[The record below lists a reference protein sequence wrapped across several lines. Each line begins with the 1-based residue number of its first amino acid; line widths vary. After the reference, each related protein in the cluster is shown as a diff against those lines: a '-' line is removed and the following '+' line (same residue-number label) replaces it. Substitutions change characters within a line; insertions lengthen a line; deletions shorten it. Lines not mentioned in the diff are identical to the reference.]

1 MDKLTMQHLK
11 MLDAKHKKAPQ
22 TNKRLKVFYGW
33 SKINKIQK
41 REAIQI
47 TFENEQGAGSDTSRS
62 GKQLR
67 KQIDIVT
74 ERWQTEKESIDAS
87 MYNRVF
93 TTYYIFLDDKK
104 IGGSLKRALLC
115 NYEADKNNVSEKER
129 KTIMEKLECASM
141 ASHIGYREPETHT
154 ELELQFDG
162 G

>member
-1 MDKLTMQHLK
+1 MLEAQHPK
-11 MLDAKHKKAPQ
+11 QEIKKKP
-22 TNKRLKVFYGW
+22 RLKVYYGF

-62 GKQLR
+62 GRQLR
-67 KQIDIVT
+67 KQMEIVT
-74 ERWQTEKESIDAS
+74 ERWQTEQEASDAS

-104 IGGSLKRALLC
+104 IGGSLKRALTV
-115 NYEADKNNVSEKER
+115 NYEADRNHVSERER
-129 KTIMEKLECASM
+129 KDIMERLERTYL
-141 ASHIGYREPETHT
+141 ASHIGYREPVANTQ
-154 ELELQFDG
+154 LELQFDG